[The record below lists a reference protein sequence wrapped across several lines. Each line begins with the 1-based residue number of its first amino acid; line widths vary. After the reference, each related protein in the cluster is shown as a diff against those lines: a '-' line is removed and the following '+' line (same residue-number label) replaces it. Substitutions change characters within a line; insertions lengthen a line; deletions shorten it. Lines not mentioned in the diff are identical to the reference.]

1 VAARPRPR
9 RRPAA
14 RGRALTPYLFVLP
27 AAVFLLALVV
37 YPMLYNIQLSFRD
50 VTAGTLLSGAAQWA
64 GFDNYREILADPT
77 FGTAVLNSIVF
88 TFTSIVFQAGV
99 GMALALFYQRE
110 FPGSRTMGSLYL
122 IAWAVPVVVS
132 GAVFRWLLDG
142 RFGVINWALRSAGL
156 SSGATPWLAEPDK
169 ALAAVIFVNVWLG
182 VPFNMVLLLAGLRGI
197 PKELH
202 DAASV
207 DGAGAWRRF
216 RHITIPLLRPAF
228 FAVLMLGLI
237 YTFRVF
243 DLIWTMTRGGPVDA
257 TQVLP
262 TYAFELVFQQFRFG
276 QGAAVMNV
284 LFVVLF
290 VLSLGYLRTLRREE
304 APA

>member
-1 VAARPRPR
+1 MAARPRLR
-9 RRPAA
+9 RRLAA
-14 RGRALTPYLFVLP
+14 RRLALTPYLFVLP

-50 VTAGTLLSGAAQWA
+50 VTAGTLLSSGARWA
-64 GFDNYREILADPT
+64 GFDNYREIFADPT
-77 FGTAVLNSIVF
+77 FGKAVLNSIVF
-88 TFTSIVFQAGV
+88 TATSIVFQAGV
-99 GMALALFYQRE
+99 GMALALFYQCE
-110 FPGSRTMGSLYL
+110 FPGSRTMRSLYL

-132 GAVFRWLLDG
+132 GAVFRWLLDA
-142 RFGVINWALRSAGL
+142 RFGVINWALRSAGF

-197 PKELH
+197 PQELY
-202 DAASV
+202 DAATV

-216 RHITIPLLRPAF
+216 RHITIPLLRPAL

-243 DLIWTMTRGGPVDA
+243 DLIWAMTRGGPVDA

-290 VLSLGYLRTLRREE
+290 MLSLGYLRTLRREE